1 MKMSLKKKLKKL
13 LSASEHKKEAEQEAH
28 GLQHHA
34 PAEEPQPEAGESM
47 PFQDEAL
54 LELPQEHPLYQLTV
68 STTSAGRRPDI
79 CPRPVSAWTRTAS
92 SPRS

>member
-1 MKMSLKKKLKKL
+1 MSLKKKLKKL

-28 GLQHHA
+28 GLQYHA

-54 LELPQEHPLYQLTV
+54 LELPQEHPLYQLYNLRRRDGGSLPSPRHIEYNV
-68 STTSAGRRPDI
+68 STI
-79 CPRPVSAWTRTAS
+79 YLETAVL
-92 SPRS
+92 